1 MCVFLLYVLIVHL
14 LIFASFLIVYFVY
27 DSIIIIILLFLCR
40 QYVWFD
46 YLIWEGERCDFR
58 RLELFLATK
67 SEKETEVHETREA
80 DWAVAL
86 SGKQT

>member
-40 QYVWFD
+40 QYV
-46 YLIWEGERCDFR
+46 
-58 RLELFLATK
+58 
-67 SEKETEVHETREA
+67 
-80 DWAVAL
+80 
-86 SGKQT
+86 